1 MFGAKTIVM
10 LSVVAALTLGG
21 GVYAVAENLHQPLP
35 PQKSATEFAPRPVPA
50 KPIPPRA
57 KDPSHKPP
65 LPPSLA
71 EKPPQGIV
79 ENGQAPLPPRYAIQ
93 NQWQARQDDGDWLQ
107 VWAGSLRDDPE
118 QGLLVVQQ
126 IKHHFTQR
134 ETPRV
139 IEAPYGAGSLKIV
152 SAKGMTLHLV
162 DASGGRFRFDARIR
176 ELRPETSRWGTLGKG
191 SSRRAAEAP
200 RK

>member
-1 MFGAKTIVM
+1 MLGAKTIVM

-35 PQKSATEFAPRPVPA
+35 PQKSATEFAARPVPA

-65 LPPSLA
+65 LPPSLV

-79 ENGQAPLPPRYAIQ
+79 ESGQAPLPARYAIQ
-93 NQWQARQDDGDWLQ
+93 NQWQARLGDGDWLQ

-118 QGLLVVQQ
+118 QGLLVEQRVN
-126 IKHHFTQR
+126 HHFTQR

-152 SAKGMTLHLV
+152 SANGMTLYLV

-176 ELRPETSRWGTLGKG
+176 QLLPEAGGERVRPRHHL
-191 SSRRAAEAP
+191 P
-200 RK
+200 Y

>member
-21 GVYAVAENLHQPLP
+21 GVYAGADNLHRPLP

-50 KPIPPRA
+50 KPIPQRA

-71 EKPPQGIV
+71 EKPLQGII

-93 NQWQARQDDGDWLQ
+93 NQWQAKQDDGDWLQ

-139 IEAPYGAGSLKIV
+139 IEATYGAGSLKIV

-176 ELRPETSRWGTLGKG
+176 QLRPEISRGVHLE
-191 SSRRAAEAP
+191 RAAHREP
-200 RK
+200 

>member
-71 EKPPQGIV
+71 EKPLQGII

-93 NQWQARQDDGDWLQ
+93 NQWQAKQDDGDWLQ

-126 IKHHFTQR
+126 VKHNFTRR

-139 IEAPYGAGSLKIV
+139 VKAPHGAGSLKIV
-152 SAKGMTLHLV
+152 SANGMTLHLV
-162 DASGGRFRFDARIR
+162 DASGERFRFEARISQ
-176 ELRPETSRWGTLGKG
+176 LQPETSRWGPLKKVPHG
-191 SSRRAAEAP
+191 EP
-200 RK
+200 

>member
-1 MFGAKTIVM
+1 MLGAKTIVM

-21 GVYAVAENLHQPLP
+21 GVYAVAENVRQP
-35 PQKSATEFAPRPVPA
+35 PQKSATEFAPRPVPV

-65 LPPSLA
+65 LPPSMA

-79 ENGQAPLPPRYAIQ
+79 ETGQAPLPTRYAIQ
-93 NQWQARQDDGDWLQ
+93 NQWQARLGDGTWLQ

-118 QGLLVVQQ
+118 QGLLVVQRV
-126 IKHHFTQR
+126 KHHFTQL
-134 ETPRV
+134 EIPRV
-139 IEAPYGAGSLKIV
+139 IDAPYGSGSLKIV
-152 SAKGMTLHLV
+152 SANGMTLHLV

-176 ELRPETSRWGTLGKG
+176 QLRPEISRGVHLE
-191 SSRRAAEAP
+191 RAAHREP
-200 RK
+200 